1 MNIDKYEA
9 IGNDYLVGFDEKFSL
24 SPNDIAKL
32 CHRNF
37 GIGADG
43 ILYGTQIS
51 NDVFNL
57 TIYNSDG
64 SIAEK
69 SGNGVRIFA
78 KYLLDHNIWTS
89 GSIKIHTVS
98 DVCECINLGDKIG
111 VNMGRPR
118 YISTEQ
124 FLKSVEN
131 ISIGQY
137 NLTLNCVSMGN
148 PHCVIFLDEVS
159 KDIACEFGPIIEKLP
174 IFPQKTNVQF
184 VKVINENLYN
194 AEIWERGSGYTLSSG
209 SSSCGIFAIAQKLG
223 LVNDKLTVQ
232 MPGGEL
238 NMEMRPSGEIMQY
251 GIANRIAKCE
261 VFCV

>member
-1 MNIDKYEA
+1 MIIDKYEA
-9 IGNDYLVGFDEKFSL
+9 IGNDYLVLFQEELILKT
-24 SPNDIAKL
+24 NNIAKL
-32 CHRNF
+32 CDRHF

-43 ILYGTQIS
+43 ILYGTKLA
-51 NDVFNL
+51 NDEFNL

-78 KYLLDHNIWTS
+78 KYLLDQKIWTS

-98 DVCECINLGDKIG
+98 DVCECKNIGSKIG
-111 VNMGRPR
+111 VNMGQPR
-118 YISTEQ
+118 YISPEQ

-137 NLTLNCVSMGN
+137 NLTLNCVSIGN
-148 PHCVIFLDEVS
+148 PHCVIFLDEIN
-159 KDIACEFGPIIEKLP
+159 KDIACKFGPIIEKLS

-184 VKVINENLYN
+184 VKIINENLYQ

-209 SSSCGIFAIAQKLG
+209 SSSCGIFAVAQKLG
-223 LVNDKLTVQ
+223 LVQNKLKVQ

-238 NMEMRPSGEIMQY
+238 EMEMLTSGEIMQY
-251 GIANRIAKCE
+251 GTANHIAKCE
-261 VFCV
+261 VFYY